1 MLGFKSWM
9 ISLPDVGALLHAAS
23 DCGAKALV
31 QMLNGPG
38 IWDDLLSSRSNFG
51 SSKSLILRPEN
62 WPFWYSVVG

>member
-9 ISLPDVGALLHAAS
+9 ISLPDAGALLHAAS

-51 SSKSLILRPEN
+51 FSKSLILRPEN
-62 WPFWYSVVG
+62 GPLLHTGIG